1 MNKSKYV
8 FAQLIEFLDSDKFR
22 HLVDKYDGNRYVKH
36 FTCWNQLLALMFGQL
51 SNRESLR
58 DLIVALEAHQ
68 SKRYHLGLGREPI
81 AKTTFATAN
90 QNRDY
95 RIFEEFAFY
104 MMDQARSKRA
114 MDIFKLKC
122 KVYAFDSTTIPLCL
136 SVFWWAKFRKKK
148 GGIKAHVLYDLES
161 QVPAYFHITT
171 ASVHDSKAMKEIPY
185 ESGSYYVFDRGYNAF
200 RELYRIHQ
208 HESFFIVR
216 AKKNLQYKC
225 IKWRRRMPRN
235 VLTDSEIMLT
245 DYITSKKYKEK
256 LRLVKFYDEE
266 QGREFSFLTNAF
278 HLSSLEVANL
288 YKNRWQIELFFKWLK
303 QHLKIKKFWGRT
315 ENAVRIQIS
324 AAIIA
329 YCLVAIVQ
337 HDMRLERSTYEV
349 LQILSISLTDKTPLK
364 ELFEKT
370 KFNDVKE
377 QSGPLIPGLF
387 D

>member
-22 HLVDKYDGNRYVKH
+22 HLVDKYDGNRDVKH
-36 FTCWNQLLALMFGQL
+36 FTCWNQLLALMFGQI
-51 SNRESLR
+51 SNHESLR

-90 QNRDY
+90 QNRSY

-104 MMDQARSKRA
+104 MMDLARSKRA
-114 MDIFKLKC
+114 MDIFKLKG

-148 GGIKAHVLYDLES
+148 GGVKAHVLYDLES

-200 RELYRIHQ
+200 KELYHIHQ

-216 AKKNLQYKC
+216 VKKNLQYKC

-245 DYITSKKYKEK
+245 DYITSKKYNEK

-278 HLSSLEVANL
+278 HLSSLEVASL

-315 ENAVRIQIS
+315 KNAVRIQIS

-337 HDMRLERSTYEV
+337 HDMRLERTTYEV